1 MEERDLIEVKPEN
14 PFLRF
19 FYNIGKFF
27 HKLASFKAVGLFLS
41 GLICVV
47 FGLLIGFI
55 LLLCLDHQ
63 NAVKGLVVLLTQGA
77 SSVSTFARVLYQ
89 ATPMMLSGL
98 AISFAFKLGLFNI
111 GITGQLTAGAFLSV
125 VLGILGMPWY
135 VCMLAGMAAGAL
147 MGFIPGLLKAKFNVN
162 EVLSGIM
169 LNWIIYYGIGLIGN
183 MLIPSTMKDKNTPT
197 ELVNMPTSARMP
209 TLGLDNILPGVSIG
223 LIIAIV
229 LLIAFEIILDKT
241 TFGFELR
248 LTGSNRY
255 AAKYAGMNQTKN
267 IILALTISGALA
279 GICGYMVYANPL
291 ASTRFHWDSG
301 QDSLLGDGF
310 LGISVALIAQNTP
323 LGCMLSSVLLAY
335 LDSSQLALKSVS
347 DAYNVHYTELI
358 KAIIIYVASFSSLFN
373 MLLRK
378 GYEHYEGRHHRIRSE
393 YYLELLT
400 KGLSRKKGVN

>member
-1 MEERDLIEVKPEN
+1 MEERDIIEVKPEN
-14 PFLRF
+14 PVLRF

-27 HKLASFKAVGLFLS
+27 HTLAGIKGIGLFLS
-41 GLICVV
+41 GLICVL

-55 LLLCLDHQ
+55 LLFCLDPQ
-63 NAVKGLVVLLTQGA
+63 NALKGLVVLLTEGG
-77 SSVSTFARVLYQ
+77 SSISTFSRVLYQ

-111 GITGQLTAGAFLSV
+111 GITGQLTAGAFTSV
-125 VLGILGMPWY
+125 VIGILGMPWY
-135 VCMLAGMAAGAL
+135 VCILAGMAAGAL

-183 MLIPSTMKDKNTPT
+183 MVIPSSMKDRNTPT
-197 ELVNMPTSARMP
+197 ELINIPTAARMP
-209 TLGLDNILPGVSIG
+209 TMGLDKILPGVSVG
-223 LIIAIV
+223 LVIAIV
-229 LLIAFEIILDKT
+229 LIIVFEIILDKT
-241 TFGFELR
+241 TFGFELK

-279 GICGYMVYANPL
+279 GICGYMVYSNPL

-301 QDSLLGDGF
+301 QDSLLSDGF

-323 LGCMLSSVLLAY
+323 LGCILSSVLLAY
-335 LDSSQLALKSVS
+335 LDASQLALKTVS
-347 DAYNVHYTELI
+347 NAYNVHYTELI

-373 MLLRK
+373 ILLRL

-393 YYLELLT
+393 YYHELLT
-400 KGLSRKKGVN
+400 KGLLGKKGAN

>member
-1 MEERDLIEVKPEN
+1 MEERDIIEVKPEN
-14 PFLRF
+14 PILRF

-27 HKLASFKAVGLFLS
+27 HRLAGIKGVGLFLS
-41 GLICVV
+41 GLICVL

-55 LLLCLDHQ
+55 LLFCLDHE
-63 NAVKGLVVLLTQGA
+63 NAIKGLIVLLTEGG
-77 SSVSTFARVLYQ
+77 SSITTFSRVLYQ

-147 MGFIPGLLKAKFNVN
+147 MGFVPGLLKAKFNVN

-197 ELVNMPTSARMP
+197 ELINMPTSGRMP
-209 TLGLDNILPGVSIG
+209 TMGLDKILPGVSVG
-223 LIIAIV
+223 LVIAVV
-229 LLIAFEIILDKT
+229 LLIVFEIILDKT

-279 GICGYMVYANPL
+279 GICGYMIYANPI
-291 ASTRFHWDSG
+291 ATTRFHWDSG
-301 QDSLLGDGF
+301 QDSLLSDGF

-323 LGCMLSSVLLAY
+323 IGCMLSSVLLAY
-335 LDSSQLALKSVS
+335 LDSSQLALKTVS

-373 MLLRK
+373 MLLRR
-378 GYEHYEGRHHRIRSE
+378 GYEHYEGRHRRVRSE

-400 KGLSRKKGVN
+400 KGLFDKKGAH